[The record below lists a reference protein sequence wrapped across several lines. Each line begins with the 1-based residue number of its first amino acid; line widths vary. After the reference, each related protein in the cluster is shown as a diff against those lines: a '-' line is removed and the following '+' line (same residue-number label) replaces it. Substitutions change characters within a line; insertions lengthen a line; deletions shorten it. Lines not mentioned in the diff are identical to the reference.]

1 MEKRRCLLLEV
12 AKTHKVADCQQ
23 IGLAGFDDS
32 KTIGQAVDLLIAAKK
47 AKNCRPRYV
56 ESLEYYL
63 NQFAKGR
70 ENLLI
75 ASFTMAEVES
85 WMSKYPSAYSR
96 RTWLSRLSPLF
107 SFCVRKGFILANPCD
122 RVDRVIVDMLPP
134 LILTPAQADLMLKI
148 VPTICR
154 PYLILA
160 MFAGIRPEEIT
171 RMDWA
176 AINLETKTAKV
187 DGKTRR
193 RRIVPLEP
201 RAVAL
206 LAACPLRS
214 GPVAP
219 SAMTLRRFKH
229 KARAALGLARFPQ
242 DLFRHTFASYAL
254 ALHGDAG
261 KVSTAMGNSSG
272 VLLSH
277 YHEPVN
283 AADCAAFWGDCHTM
297 SDKVTLAGG
306 ASASKLKPDGKI
318 NRTLEL
324 ADFIRIKKADSGT
337 GSQRAAE
344 R

>member
-1 MEKRRCLLLEV
+1 MRLFRG
-12 AKTHKVADCQQ
+12 H
-23 IGLAGFDDS
+23 GLAGFDDS
-32 KTIGQAVDLLIAAKK
+32 KTIGQCVTLLVASKK
-47 AKNCRPRYV
+47 AKNCRQRYID
-56 ESLEYYL
+56 SLEYYL
-63 NQFAKGR
+63 NQFIKGR
-70 ENLLI
+70 ENLPI
-75 ASFTMAEVES
+75 ASFTSTDVES

-107 SFCVRKGFILANPCD
+107 SFCVRKGFIISNPCD
-122 RVDRVIVDMLPP
+122 RVERVTVDLLPP
-134 LILTPAQADLMLKI
+134 VILTPAQADLMLKI

-176 AINLETKTAKV
+176 AINLDTKTAKV

-219 SAMTLRRFKH
+219 SSMTLRRFRH

-254 ALHGDAG
+254 ALHKDAG
-261 KVSTAMGNSSG
+261 KVSTTMGNSSG
-272 VLLSH
+272 VMLSH

-283 AADCAAFWGDCHTM
+283 NADCAAFWGGCPTM
-297 SDKVTLAGG
+297 SYKVTLAGG
-306 ASASKLKPDGKI
+306 ASASKIKTDGKI
-318 NRTLEL
+318 NRPLECQ
-324 ADFIRIKKADSGT
+324 AFTGIEGTTSGT
-337 GSQRAAE
+337 GPQRAAE